1 MIGRNAVAAACTA
14 CALALSAWGAA
25 SASAETTGTTA
36 YTCKSTPGTGTFS
49 DAHCLNKAGLSGY
62 SHVAIEAG
70 KSTELSGTNANT
82 CEETKGA
89 CPIRLKTTIAGTA
102 VEIEAKKLSLSGTIE
117 NSLAGEEHKL
127 TGAATLTLEEVTVPK
142 PAGLCTIKGGK
153 ISSNALKLTSA
164 GFGMSAKFEP
174 NEGTQ
179 IGSFTLE
186 GGGCSIP
193 GEYKLVGS
201 FKVAPAG
208 ATVGFTESGVTT
220 EGTLRINSAVGPKAG
235 IEGQITLSG
244 RSNSGEGFTPLAM
257 TTPGEE
263 KGFVAGA
270 YSATL
275 SGNQAVQHS
284 FAAGTKEIECTEASF
299 SGTLVRTSPTVA
311 ITPTYSSCRTE
322 LNLPTTAT
330 TNGCSY
336 VLHDTGKTSIS
347 CPAGKKIQFHV
358 FESEKK
364 HLANETLCT
373 YSIPPQGPIG
383 EVIYEPEGSGSTAD
397 LLVKYE
403 VTGISYE
410 VEGPKLQCGSSASNG
425 EYTGS
430 STFTAKNEKGEQVA
444 LELKK

>member
-1 MIGRNAVAAACTA
+1 MIGRSVAATTCMA

-36 YTCKSTPGTGTFS
+36 YTCKSTPGTGNFS
-49 DAHCLNKAGLSGY
+49 DAHCLNKAGLSNY
-62 SHVAIEAG
+62 AHVAIEPG

-89 CPIRLKTTIAGTA
+89 CPMRLKVTLAGSG
-102 VEIEAKKLSLSGTIE
+102 VELEAKKLSLSGTVE
-117 NSLAGEEHKL
+117 NSLAAEEHRV
-127 TGAATLTLEEVTVPK
+127 TGTAALTLEEATVPT
-142 PAGLCTIKGGK
+142 PAVKCTLKGGQ
-153 ISSNALKLTSA
+153 ISIKPLKFTSV
-164 GFGMSAKFEP
+164 GSGMAVRFEP

-186 GGGCSIP
+186 GGACVLA
-193 GEYKLVGS
+193 GEYKLVGT
-201 FKVAPAG
+201 FKGTPTG
-208 ATVGFTESGVTT
+208 ATIGFTESAVTA
-220 EGTLRINSAVGPKAG
+220 EGTLHTGSAFGPVAG

-244 RSNSGEGFTPLAM
+244 RSNSSEGFTPLAM

-263 KGFVAGA
+263 KGFAATA
-270 YSATL
+270 YPAVL

-284 FAAGTKEIECTEASF
+284 FAAGTKEIECTESSF

-311 ITPTYSSCRTE
+311 ITPLYSSCRTE

-336 VLHDTGKTSIS
+336 VLHDSGKTSIS

-383 EVIYEPEGSGSTAD
+383 EVVYEPEGSGSTAD
-397 LLVKYE
+397 LLVKYK

-430 STFTAKNEKGEQVA
+430 STFIAKNEKGEQIA